1 MQSKDLV
8 LLGGGHT
15 HVLLIKALAMRP
27 IPGVRITLVSE
38 KTLTPYSGMLPGF
51 VAGHYSLEQTNI
63 DLNALC
69 RKAGVRWIKARC
81 TGIDADEKRLSLSS
95 LPELEFDVLS
105 VDIGSTPDQRIAGA
119 SQYALGVKPIAGFQ
133 QRWQHLISAL
143 ETLQENSKTPQP
155 STQIIDWGVIG
166 AGAGGVE
173 LVLAMAHRLR
183 DHPKIRFHLIFRGER
198 ILSGYP
204 NRVIQRVEQ
213 ALKEYNILLHPEFSV
228 ARVTDS
234 GVSSDAGKQIALDS
248 SIWCTGAVGA
258 PWLSDSS
265 LVSTDTNFIQVET
278 TLQSVSHKHVFAV
291 GDIAANLQDP
301 RPKAGVFAVRQAPYL
316 EDNLRRLFA
325 GDTLK
330 AVSLQT
336 QYLSLL
342 ALGDKLAVGSRNGFA
357 ISGRWVWKW
366 KDYIDQKFMQ
376 QFTAMKMLDMT
387 AAANTLDDGSEVIHC
402 GGCASKLGPALL
414 TENLAKLNSIQHSV
428 QNSEQQPSRQIDDA
442 ILWQA
447 NPGVWSVQSI
457 DGFRSFISDDSRF
470 AHICVNHALSDLYAM
485 GATPVHV
492 QAWINL
498 AFNDIRLQQR
508 DHLRMLRAMQSV
520 LSEQSTTLSG
530 GHSSEGLETHLGIV
544 ANGEVALTGQ
554 WSKSGTHVGDVIV
567 LSKPLGTGVI
577 MAADMQAKAPADSV
591 DAAIQMMLLSNA
603 GPMKALSSCHP
614 TAVTDVTGFGLLG
627 HLLEMLDSNPQALV
641 AELNLHDI
649 PLLSGALELATLGWR
664 SSLHPQLD
672 GYLERCDIDPNL
684 QAAESKSVLWNDD
697 AKGDNNLDKTGKA
710 SNKARDANIALLID
724 PQTSGGLLATLAPDD
739 AARLIQDSD
748 HFVSIGKVTQHQI
761 SQREYGQQTTG
772 ARIRL
777 LYKA

>member
-27 IPGVRITLVSE
+27 IPSVRITLVSE
-38 KTLTPYSGMLPGF
+38 KTLTPYSGMLPGY

-81 TGIDADEKRLSLSS
+81 TGIDADEKRLNLAG

-119 SQYALGVKPIAGFQ
+119 CQYALGVKPIAGFQ
-133 QRWQHLISAL
+133 QGWQQLLSAF
-143 ETLQENSKTPQP
+143 ETHQEDSTVAEP
-155 STQIIDWGVIG
+155 SAQTIDWGVIG

-183 DHPKIRFHLIFRGER
+183 HHPKIRFHLIFRGER

-213 ALKEYNILLHPEFSV
+213 ALNEYNIQLHPEFSV

-414 TENLAKLNSIQHSV
+414 TENLAKLNSIQNSI
-428 QNSEQQPSRQIDDA
+428 QNSEPNSEPNSEQQPSRQVDDA
-442 ILWQA
+442 VLWQA

-508 DHLRMLRAMQSV
+508 DHLRMLQAMQSV
-520 LSEQSTTLSG
+520 LSEQNTTLSG

-567 LSKPLGTGVI
+567 LSKPLGTGVV
-577 MAADMQAKAPADSV
+577 MAADMKAKAPADSV

-603 GPMKALSSCHP
+603 GAMEALSSHHP

-627 HLLEMLDSNPQALV
+627 HLLEMLDSNPQTLV

-649 PLLSGALELATLGWR
+649 PLLSGALELATSGWR

-672 GYLERCDIDPNL
+672 AYLERCDID
-684 QAAESKSVLWNDD
+684 
-697 AKGDNNLDKTGKA
+697 AKGDSNLDNNLDKTGKA
-710 SNKARDANIALLID
+710 SNKPCDANIALLID

-748 HFVSIGKVTQHQI
+748 HFISIGKVTQHQI